1 MINVIEVKGLGMR
14 VDKDVYEEVRQE
26 TGYSGERLIKE
37 LERIY
42 EGVLEREVDR
52 CAEHHLKTL
61 KGAMWRFIGKNR
73 RFPKTICITPF
84 GTNDR
89 KYAEEFVSQAI
100 DAAVKLC
107 VNKGYTAE
115 LNYLFYGE

>member
-37 LERIY
+37 LERVY

-52 CAEHHLKTL
+52 CAEHHLKTV
-61 KGAMWRFIGKNR
+61 KNAMWRFIKEAR
-73 RFPKTICITPF
+73 RYPKTVCVTPF
-84 GTNDR
+84 GTGDGR
-89 KYAEEFVSQAI
+89 YARDFVTQAVQTLTKAYKDLGYEE
-100 DAAVKLC
+100 D
-107 VNKGYTAE
+107 
-115 LNYLFYGE
+115 LNYLIYGE